1 MTQKLMAQ
9 DLRLATTKNGQPL
22 ELVHGVNLELRRGQI
37 MAVVGSSGSG
47 KSLTCAGLQNVLP
60 AGITRTGG
68 RCIFQDGE
76 QQRDVRPGHDV
87 TTIMQHPRSAFDPL
101 MTMRAHVLD
110 LYPFEM
116 SGGMLQRAMVAI
128 ALIAETPFLVADEPT
143 TAMDL
148 VVQTR
153 VLDMLKRVAQT
164 YNIGMLFV
172 THDMGVVAH
181 MATDVAVMEKGHIIE
196 LNTVE
201 RIFDAPQHERTRA
214 LVQAHLAL
222 YPEEQAA

>member
-1 MTQKLMAQ
+1 
-9 DLRLATTKNGQPL
+9 
-22 ELVHGVNLELRRGQI
+22 
-37 MAVVGSSGSG
+37 
-47 KSLTCAGLQNVLP
+47 
-60 AGITRTGG
+60 
-68 RCIFQDGE
+68 
-76 QQRDVRPGHDV
+76 
-87 TTIMQHPRSAFDPL
+87 
-101 MTMRAHVLD
+101 MTMRAHAQETARFASRARTLSDAEMRNYFSEAGLTEPRVLD

-128 ALIAETPFLVADEPT
+128 ALIVETPFLVADEPT

-164 YNIGMLFV
+164 HNIGMLFV

>member
-1 MTQKLMAQ
+1 M
-9 DLRLATTKNGQPL
+9 RNYFS
-22 ELVHGVNLELRRGQI
+22 E
-37 MAVVGSSGSG
+37 
-47 KSLTCAGLQNVLP
+47 AGL
-60 AGITRTGG
+60 T
-68 RCIFQDGE
+68 
-76 QQRDVRPGHDV
+76 
-87 TTIMQHPRSAFDPL
+87 DPS
-101 MTMRAHVLD
+101 VLD

-128 ALIAETPFLVADEPT
+128 ALITETPFLVADEPT

-153 VLDMLKRVAQT
+153 VLNMLKQVAQT
-164 YNIGMLFV
+164 HNIGMLFV

-201 RIFDAPQHERTRA
+201 RIFDAPRHERTRA